1 MQGAKK
7 SAKYTISRITRKS
20 REECGP
26 NSIPKETM
34 GSGWTS
40 RGIQT
45 YNDLYKMVKK
55 DRVQRGSTF
64 NMDLWRFYSDQ
75 EKKKEGIKDKR
86 SCKKTKVVAFND
98 LNPPDCEDCEEVP
111 V

>member
-1 MQGAKK
+1 MPGNMRTQKTFRPNILRIMQ
-7 SAKYTISRITRKS
+7 KS
-20 REECGP
+20 REEGGP
-26 NSIPKETM
+26 NETM